1 MVKNSFSLLETIIAV
16 TVISIL
22 VGGFLRSSSYSF
34 TKNSNLLNIKNDF
47 LTNILTNLETTTFD
61 YNYQIKEKTNIFI
74 TDSGSRTKLQYNK
87 DNIYLEKYVLDTI
100 SIETNNIEFKD
111 FQ

>member
-1 MVKNSFSLLETIIAV
+1 MKNSFSLLETIIAV

-22 VGGFLRSSSYSF
+22 VGGFLKSSSYSF

-47 LTNILTNLETTTFD
+47 LTNNLTNLKTTTYD
-61 YNYQIKEKTNIFI
+61 YNYQIKAETNIFI
-74 TDSGSRTKLQYNK
+74 EDTGNRTKLQYHKN
-87 DNIYLEKYVLDTI
+87 NIYLEKYILDTLAI
-100 SIETNNIEFKD
+100 KTNKMEFKD